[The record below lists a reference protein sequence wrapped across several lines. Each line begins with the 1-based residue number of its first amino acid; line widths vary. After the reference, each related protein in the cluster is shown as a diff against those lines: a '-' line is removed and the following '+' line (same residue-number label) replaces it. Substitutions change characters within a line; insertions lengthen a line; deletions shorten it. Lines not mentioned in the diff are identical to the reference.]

1 MSTGA
6 TIRKMYGQ
14 EEGGRRRK
22 KVRRATAFGSDTNL
36 SHTYI
41 FLNKN
46 KVRKTHCEERK
57 KGGGGEA
64 EGVDSFP
71 FNSESLL
78 VPFLTK
84 IVLLPHRSDKGTVS
98 ET

>member
-1 MSTGA
+1 M
-6 TIRKMYGQ
+6 KYG
-14 EEGGRRRK
+14 RHIVK
-22 KVRRATAFGSDTNL
+22 K
-36 SHTYI
+36 
-41 FLNKN
+41 
-46 KVRKTHCEERK
+46 EK
-57 KGGGGEA
+57 KGGRWRG
-64 EGVDSFP
+64 GVDSFP